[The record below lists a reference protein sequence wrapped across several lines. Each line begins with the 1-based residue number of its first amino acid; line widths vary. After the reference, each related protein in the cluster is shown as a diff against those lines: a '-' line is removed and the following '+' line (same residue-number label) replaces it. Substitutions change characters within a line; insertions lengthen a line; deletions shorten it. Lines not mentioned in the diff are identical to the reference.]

1 MSYKFSYLL
10 TYLRRWRDG
19 DGRSGI
25 QDNKT
30 VMLRIRTDLYFV
42 IDDLLHNDNEMSEMS
57 PSVGKHLT
65 DDSADNC
72 DSIMA
77 NYTQVSL
84 SFHLARTLVS
94 LLRGRHHY
102 FAANLEISNV
112 IVLSILHCCSSL
124 NLLTT
129 WCNSELLICCETESM

>member
-1 MSYKFSYLL
+1 
-10 TYLRRWRDG
+10 
-19 DGRSGI
+19 
-25 QDNKT
+25 
-30 VMLRIRTDLYFV
+30 MLRIRTDLYFV

-84 SFHLARTLVS
+84 SYYHF
-94 LLRGRHHY
+94 
-102 FAANLEISNV
+102 I
-112 IVLSILHCCSSL
+112 
-124 NLLTT
+124 
-129 WCNSELLICCETESM
+129 